1 MMPRVSLQLQQVIA
15 TQQSMMLPNA
25 SNATDLDNTSMMG
38 MMRMSRMTM
47 GMRRMMM
54 LRMTMLRRR
63 ATMLMSMIMML
74 RRRMT
79 QMGR

>member
-25 SNATDLDNTSMMG
+25 NATDLDNMSMMG

-63 ATMLMSMIMML
+63 ATMLM
-74 RRRMT
+74 RMT
-79 QMGR
+79 QMNR

>member
-25 SNATDLDNTSMMG
+25 NATDLDNMSMMG
-38 MMRMSRMTM
+38 IMKMSRMTM

-63 ATMLMSMIMML
+63 
-74 RRRMT
+74 MT